1 MGFQIGTPP
10 MPPRGR
16 AKNGTESLVLPGVG
30 LSGSPATFAPGANII
45 FYFPIFFPTATLVT
59 GLAAEIT
66 TAAASAKARMAL
78 YACNNN
84 LTPGAL
90 VIDGGEVDCSTTGVK
105 EDVVSVVMPAGPA
118 LIGWNCNSSAIHV
131 RYARG
136 GSQQMGVI
144 PTLGA
149 HWYRT
154 ELTVASA
161 YGAFAASG
169 VAWTSTGGFSGLPPW
184 FVFLRV
190 SP

>member
-1 MGFQIGTPP
+1 MGFQISAPP
-10 MPPRGR
+10 LPARGR
-16 AKNGTESLVLPGVG
+16 AKNGTESFVLPGVE
-30 LSGSPATFAPGANII
+30 LSGSPSTLAPGTNTIY
-45 FYFPIFFPTATLVT
+45 YFPVYFGAATLVT

-66 TAAASAKARMAL
+66 TGAASAKARMSL
-78 YACNNN
+78 YTCNVD
-84 LTPGAL
+84 LTPGTL
-90 VIDGGEVDCSTTGVK
+90 IVDGGEVDCSTTGVK
-105 EDVVSVVMPAGPA
+105 EDTVNVVVPTGPA
-118 LIGWNCNSSAIHV
+118 LIGWNCNSGAIQV

-149 HWYRT
+149 SWYRS
-154 ELTVASA
+154 ELTVTST

-169 VAWTSTGGFSGLPPW
+169 VAWTATGGFSGLPPW